1 MTLLSNVEYL
11 GLGRQIARLLGA
23 SLEGASADALRE
35 LALAYDPSANDA
47 RISAEVFLFHKFL
60 LMQACVGVFP
70 ELHVEHVVGGFFAA
84 LNEKMSGLELGSD
97 RQQAMEQMWQLR
109 AGQFEQPFSNDR
121 TQFLDAAPD
130 AYHWKQTISRFCRNV
145 NESSSQP
152 DIWAGTNSPS
162 QDASRTVTHTLN
174 QMIATL
180 NEMNRLHFPA
190 SA

>member
-1 MTLLSNVEYL
+1 MMLLSNIEYL
-11 GLGRQIARLLGA
+11 NLGRQIAKLLGS

-35 LALAYDPSANDA
+35 LALACDPSANDA

-70 ELHVEHVVGGFFAA
+70 ESQVEHVVGGFFAA
-84 LNEKMSGLELGSD
+84 LNEKMNGLELGSD

-121 TQFLDAAPD
+121 ERFLDASPEAS
-130 AYHWKQTISRFCRNV
+130 HWKHTISRFCQNV
-145 NESSSQP
+145 GERPAPP
-152 DIWAGTNSPS
+152 DIWTGANNCSHE
-162 QDASRTVTHTLN
+162 ASRTVTHALN

-180 NEMNRLHFPA
+180 NEMNRLHF
-190 SA
+190 SHSV

>member
-11 GLGRQIARLLGA
+11 GLGRQISRLLGS

-60 LMQACVGVFP
+60 VMQACVGVFP
-70 ELHVEHVVGGFFAA
+70 ESHVEHVVGGFFAA
-84 LNEKMSGLELGSD
+84 LNEKMNGLELGSD

-121 TQFLDAAPD
+121 TQFLDARPD
-130 AYHWKQTISRFCRNV
+130 ASHWKQTISRFCQNV
-145 NESSSQP
+145 KEIASPP
-152 DIWAGTNSPS
+152 DIWAGTNSSS
-162 QDASRTVTHTLN
+162 QEASRTVTHALN

-180 NEMNRLHFPA
+180 NEMNRLHFNGA
-190 SA
+190 V